1 MSLRLGRMRL
11 AVLPF
16 AAALLFGCVNN
27 NALDN
32 LPDAKPQGSAFNK
45 ALYGDYSRLARSFGP
60 VGAAAG
66 VAFDGGGSIELT
78 RMDSAIGALAN
89 SYAEKALLAARGSM
103 VEPESGVDV
112 ETHKLRDR
120 LVRALDRTKEDFP
133 SDAARAQ
140 VQFDCWLMNGALPAM
155 RSAAMRCRM
164 EAEASIKKL
173 EDEAKPAA
181 APATAAAPSDD
192 SDKPAIEQ

>member
-1 MSLRLGRMRL
+1 MGLRLGHLRL
-11 AVLPF
+11 AVLSF
-16 AAALLFGCVNN
+16 AAAFLLAGCVNN

-32 LPDAKPQGSAFNK
+32 LPETKPQGSAFSH
-45 ALYGDYSRLARSFGP
+45 ALFKDYSRVAHSFGP

-66 VAFDGGGSIELT
+66 VAFDGGGSLELT

-89 SYAEKALLAARGSM
+89 AYAEKALLAARGSM

-120 LVRALDRTKEDFP
+120 LIRALERGKDAFP
-133 SDAARAQ
+133 ADAARAQ
-140 VQFDCWLMNGALPAM
+140 VQFDCWLMNATVPAM
-155 RSAAMRCRM
+155 RNAADLCHKA
-164 EAEASIKKL
+164 AERAIKKL

-181 APATAAAPSDD
+181 PQTAEAPVED
-192 SDKPAIEQ
+192 SDKPAVQP